1 MGKIAFVFSGQG
13 AQHPGMGRAL
23 YEQNARVRA
32 LFDAAEQYRPGTL
45 AQCFAGDEQTLR
57 QTENTQPCLYLADLA
72 AAIALQDC
80 GVTPDAVAGFSLGE
94 IPALAFAGAFSYEEG
109 FAIACKRGRLMDAA
123 AKVRPAGMLAVLRL
137 DNDAVEQLCQSYADV
152 YPVNY
157 NCKGQLVVAGAAEQL
172 EPFTQAVK
180 AAGGRAVPLA
190 VGGGF
195 HSPFMAQAAEQFG
208 DYLRERAIRRPD
220 VSVYSNYT
228 AAPYD
233 ADVCGLLQ
241 KQLCNPVRWEQTIC
255 NLAAAGFDR
264 FVETGVGN
272 VLQKLIARICPEA
285 VSLRA
290 ETPQEIEQAAQQLQQ
305 EKECFSC

>member
-45 AQCFAGDEQTLR
+45 DQCFDGDEQTLR

-180 AAGGRAVPLA
+180 TAGGRAVPLA

-208 DYLRERAIRRPD
+208 DYLRERAFIPIIPPRPTMRTYAGCCKNSSATRCVGSRRSAIWRPPAL
-220 VSVYSNYT
+220 T
-228 AAPYD
+228 
-233 ADVCGLLQ
+233 GLW
-241 KQLCNPVRWEQTIC
+241 KPAWETC
-255 NLAAAGFDR
+255 C
-264 FVETGVGN
+264 
-272 VLQKLIARICPEA
+272 K
-285 VSLRA
+285 S
-290 ETPQEIEQAAQQLQQ
+290 
-305 EKECFSC
+305 